1 MKIVSDE
8 TREQFRKGLSFV
20 APNRSATSGMT
31 QAESRAFREELVKTL
46 YSLKSTQ
53 DIVRA
58 NSQLLSV
65 ELKDN
70 KALQDAVKNL
80 GETSLSK
87 TVESVLAKK
96 DISNKEAKAL
106 VQYMEKFTL
115 SMEQI
120 DASLTVSM
128 PMILDN
134 LSQVLNDD
142 TLSVAY
148 RKEYLESIQ
157 KMLASSEVT
166 KTLSKET
173 VKEIEKLTKIQ
184 TSALN
189 FTEKDKTMLNW
200 TMTALKTDAKDV
212 KLYKTLKNLDKS
224 MNASVLTDKELKKTL
239 KMQNSTNN
247 TLKDMFEKQG
257 GALSQG
263 VASASGGMLQGA
275 LAMVSPE
282 LAQIVGPTLD
292 NALGNFL
299 GFLMEGLVSG
309 YVHGEMTDK
318 IPLKDK
324 LLKLFKRRVAVMQG
338 GGIGGS
344 ATASSM
350 PGRAPAGG
358 SINPNSPTFIGPPR
372 PVAAGPT
379 FIGPPRPVAAGFV
392 GPPRPLGGLPTPA
405 PVGAARGI
413 FNKMGGIKG
422 VLGTAGAVLSAG
434 FAINDIIGASQEYD
448 EKKITDT
455 EKNRKQGKA
464 VGGVAGM
471 IGGAAIGS
479 LVPIVGTTIGAI
491 IGGIVGSI
499 AGGAAG
505 DQLGGKTGEGKYK
518 TDKNSEIF
526 KKAKAG
532 ASGMFGFISDSAK
545 SVDKIV
551 SEITGTNFTFT
562 ETIGDFI
569 TGRVQQLFDF
579 VTKIGEMASKFMPE
593 GVSTTVGGM
602 YDKLKQAVGAEK
614 TVATGEGMKGNAKTD
629 QAMAF
634 FQSQGWTKEQAAGIV
649 GNLQV
654 ESGNMRPDVIAGT
667 NANKDHG
674 SMGVA
679 QWRGDR
685 VASFKKVMGKDLQ
698 GSSYE
703 DQLAFVQWELTHS
716 KKAAGDVLRGTKT
729 SGEAAVAV
737 NKYYEISAEN
747 PAGEQKRINAAAARA
762 GEGYVA
768 QATPAVSSTAK
779 AAAATGKPALSNTAV
794 TQSGQMVMIPST
806 PEGVT
811 SEAPAGGANYFGVQ
825 NNDSAEITR
834 LASKRGGQANTGGIP
849 TEYAG
854 GSALPSNTSMPSADP
869 VGGGVNGRRLSIDDY
884 GLAITNSIMFG

>member
-31 QAESRAFREELVKTL
+31 QQESRAFREELVKTL

-106 VQYMEKFTL
+106 VQYMEKFTS

-184 TSALN
+184 TNALN

-292 NALGNFL
+292 NTLGNLL

-344 ATASSM
+344 VTSSSM

-358 SINPNSPTFIGPPR
+358 ALNPTAAEFIGPPR
-372 PVAAGPT
+372 PME
-379 FIGPPRPVAAGFV
+379 
-392 GPPRPLGGLPTPA
+392 GLPTPA

-434 FAINDIIGASQEYD
+434 FAINDIIGASQEYG

-455 EKNRKQGKA
+455 EKNRKQGRA

-471 IGGAAIGS
+471 MGGAAIGATAGS
-479 LVPIVGTTIGAI
+479 LIPFVGTA
-491 IGGIVGSI
+491 IGGIVGGI
-499 AGGAAG
+499 LGGMAGGTAG
-505 DQLGGKTGEGKYK
+505 DQLGGMTGEGKYK

-545 SVDKIV
+545 SVDKII
-551 SEITGTNFTFT
+551 SDITGSKFTFT
-562 ETIGDFI
+562 ETVGDFI

-593 GVSTTVGGM
+593 GVSTAVGGL

-629 QAMAF
+629 QAMAY

-716 KKAAGDVLRGTKT
+716 KKAAGDILRGTKT
-729 SGEAAVAV
+729 SGEAAIAV
-737 NKYYEISAEN
+737 DQYYEVSDKSAR
-747 PAGEQKRINAAAARA
+747 QKRIDAAAARA
-762 GEGYVA
+762 GEGFVA
-768 QATPAVSSTAK
+768 QPGAALTSTAK
-779 AAAATGKPALSNTAV
+779 AAAATGRPALSNTAV

-825 NNDSAEITR
+825 NSDSAEITR